1 MKRIFLAVAIA
12 LLVGG
17 GLIAGGLVIYDSPA
31 AADSP

>member
-17 GLIAGGLVIYDSPA
+17 GLIVGGLVFYDSPA
-31 AADSP
+31 AADGP